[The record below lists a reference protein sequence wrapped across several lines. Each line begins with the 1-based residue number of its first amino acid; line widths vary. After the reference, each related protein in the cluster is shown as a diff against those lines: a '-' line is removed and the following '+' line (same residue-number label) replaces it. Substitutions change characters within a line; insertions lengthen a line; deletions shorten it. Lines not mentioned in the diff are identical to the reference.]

1 MFTIFIFIVILGIL
15 VLVHELGHF
24 LVARMHGI
32 KAEEFGFGFP
42 PRALGV
48 VKDDKSG
55 KWKFIKGN
63 QEVISENTVYSLN
76 WFPIGGFVKI
86 KGEDGDGK
94 KDSTSF
100 AGKSAWIRVQV
111 LAAGVIM
118 NFLLAWLL
126 LSGTFMLGTYQD
138 VTGENMAGAKIL
150 IQGIEENSPAQKM
163 GLQIGDVL
171 LRGGSGSFKT
181 VTDVQSY
188 VGENKGRE
196 VLLVI
201 QRGKKELQLKGIP
214 REQVETGKGA
224 LGISGLN
231 EVVTTSFS
239 FFEALWKG
247 LTEIGTIILLMLG
260 VFGKLFTGN
269 KEGLTVT
276 GIVGIASYT
285 GQIIPLGFSFLIRF
299 MALLSINL
307 GIVNILPFPA
317 LDGGRI
323 LFILIEKIKGK
334 PISQKVE
341 QAFHTSGFLA
351 LITLMVVVTYFDLA
365 RIDIFTKIMGIF

>member
-365 RIDIFTKIMGIF
+365 RIDIFTKIKGIF